1 MPWYE
6 GPCRITVV
14 GVDADWPQR
23 VVVSIRRGATVV
35 VPGTVGASE
44 LIDDS
49 GSGHGWDLAVEHQ
62 YEGVWRPNVRAVLG
76 KWTELDGVRSQL
88 IRSKD
93 HDWAGRDNRERNL
106 VIRIDRAGAGGRE
119 NRPVDAVS
127 SGYRLR
133 GTEQTVSQPASQPAA
148 AARRVGTES
157 AGPRERAQSGAVRTS
172 GAAPGEAV
180 RTSGAAPAG
189 IPSASPVATSGG

>member
-44 LIDDS
+44 LIDDT
-49 GSGHGWDLAVEHQ
+49 GIGHGWDLAVEHQ
-62 YEGVWRPNVRAVLG
+62 YEGSWRPNVRAVLG
-76 KWTELDGVRSQL
+76 KWTELNGVRSQL

-106 VIRIDRAGAGGRE
+106 VIRIDRADAGGRVG
-119 NRPVDAVS
+119 RPESGLVDAVR
-127 SGYRLR
+127 SGYRVQ
-133 GTEQTVSQPASQPAA
+133 GADQPASQPVA
-148 AARRVGTES
+148 AARRVDTES
-157 AGPRERAQSGAVRTS
+157 AGSRAGSQERGRSGAVRTT
-172 GAAPGEAV
+172 GASPG
-180 RTSGAAPAG
+180 G
-189 IPSASPVATSGG
+189 IPSASPVATSSG

>member
-44 LIDDS
+44 LIDDT
-49 GSGHGWDLAVEHQ
+49 GIGHGWDLAVEHQ
-62 YEGVWRPNVRAVLG
+62 YEGSWRPNVRAVLG
-76 KWTELDGVRSQL
+76 KWTELNGVRSQL

-106 VIRIDRAGAGGRE
+106 VIRIDRADAGGRVG
-119 NRPVDAVS
+119 RPESGLGGGLVDAVR
-127 SGYRLR
+127 SGYRVQ
-133 GTEQTVSQPASQPAA
+133 GADQPASQPVA
-148 AARRVGTES
+148 AARRVDTES
-157 AGPRERAQSGAVRTS
+157 AGSRAGSREAGRSGAVRTT
-172 GAAPGEAV
+172 GASPG
-180 RTSGAAPAG
+180 G
-189 IPSASPVATSGG
+189 IPSASPVATSSG